1 MPKRRL
7 TAKVEPPEPPPS
19 PRPTISPNASILAAL
34 LVFALLL
41 IVYQQTVL
49 RTAVDQD
56 SGEYVAAVHVQGIPH
71 PTGYPLWLLL
81 GRLFDCLPLG
91 GTSAYRV
98 GIMNAVWVAGAGAAI
113 TLTALALTGQIL
125 PSILA
130 GLAFGLWSPP
140 WGDSVRAMVHA
151 LSGLLVA
158 LCIVAL
164 RRWNRDRTAKALL
177 LLSLAVGVAAMHH
190 RVAFLAAGPALAAA
204 FVLTRP
210 RRAGTYLPAAAL
222 FFAPFSLYGYL
233 WYRALQHPPVYWTDV
248 TTFPRLMQHI
258 VGHQYTQFA
267 FQHGG
272 EEAVAEVQKMIPQL
286 LAGPGPLSVLM
297 GIGGVALILW
307 GWSIWW
313 RREPL
318 VAGFLAAG
326 TALVLIWVSQWGESS
341 DLKHFLSP
349 IGPPL
354 ALAGALGA
362 AQLSSL
368 RAVKQFPWAPAAL
381 VGAVICGGLLRANW
395 PEYNFSDRWGN
406 RDRWAAALR
415 QMEPNAVFVSDFDQP
430 NFVTI
435 YLQNVEKLRPD
446 IILLRGQRLNDPA
459 DVAMIRD
466 PEVRDAARTLGFPN
480 VAGELAMHQA
490 TARFAYELAKRLPKR
505 PIYAVHGPLG
515 EQLPGPPYFLNLSMD
530 LVRLTMTAPTLAQKA
545 AGPSEAD
552 FPNGCALIG
561 FVLDRTQAR
570 TGDMVGF
577 IARWRLS
584 QTLVP
589 SQFVVALLPPYAGSD
604 RRSQPV
610 QFLDPAQLAGVVKN
624 EDVRLFQPFLFGY
637 GQWGLPPS
645 PEGTVYEQRGAV
657 IIPSNAPAGEY
668 HFALAISQPYVEQ
681 PDQFEGWTTVP
692 LTLQVTAR
700 PLPRNGP

>member
-1 MPKRRL
+1 
-7 TAKVEPPEPPPS
+7 
-19 PRPTISPNASILAAL
+19 
-34 LVFALLL
+34 
-41 IVYQQTVL
+41 
-49 RTAVDQD
+49 
-56 SGEYVAAVHVQGIPH
+56 
-71 PTGYPLWLLL
+71 
-81 GRLFDCLPLG
+81 
-91 GTSAYRV
+91 
-98 GIMNAVWVAGAGAAI
+98 
-113 TLTALALTGQIL
+113 
-125 PSILA
+125 
-130 GLAFGLWSPP
+130 
-140 WGDSVRAMVHA
+140 
-151 LSGLLVA
+151 
-158 LCIVAL
+158 
-164 RRWNRDRTAKALL
+164 
-177 LLSLAVGVAAMHH
+177 
-190 RVAFLAAGPALAAA
+190 
-204 FVLTRP
+204 
-210 RRAGTYLPAAAL
+210 
-222 FFAPFSLYGYL
+222 
-233 WYRALQHPPVYWTDV
+233 
-248 TTFPRLMQHI
+248 
-258 VGHQYTQFA
+258 
-267 FQHGG
+267 
-272 EEAVAEVQKMIPQL
+272 
-286 LAGPGPLSVLM
+286 
-297 GIGGVALILW
+297 
-307 GWSIWW
+307 
-313 RREPL
+313 
-318 VAGFLAAG
+318 
-326 TALVLIWVSQWGESS
+326 
-341 DLKHFLSP
+341 
-349 IGPPL
+349 
-354 ALAGALGA
+354 
-362 AQLSSL
+362 
-368 RAVKQFPWAPAAL
+368 
-381 VGAVICGGLLRANW
+381 
-395 PEYNFSDRWGN
+395 
-406 RDRWAAALR
+406 
-415 QMEPNAVFVSDFDQP
+415 MEPNAVFVSDFDQP

-446 IILLRGQRLNDPA
+446 IVLLRGQRLNDPA
-459 DVAMIRD
+459 DVAMIHD

-480 VAGELAMHQA
+480 VAGELAMHRA

-624 EDVRLFQPFLFGY
+624 DDVRLFQPFLFGY
-637 GQWGLPPS
+637 GQWGPPPS